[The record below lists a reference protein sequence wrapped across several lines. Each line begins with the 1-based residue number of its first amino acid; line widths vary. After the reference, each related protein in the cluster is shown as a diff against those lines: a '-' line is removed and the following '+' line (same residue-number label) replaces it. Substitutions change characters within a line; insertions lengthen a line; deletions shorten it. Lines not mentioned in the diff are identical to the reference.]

1 MEVSKT
7 VESKYNQKLGGFGG
21 QRIGEREE
29 RVLPFKMRKIRMD
42 TNIDIEGAIPEDK
55 VNYCH

>member
-1 MEVSKT
+1 MSKT

-21 QRIGEREE
+21 QTIGEREE
-29 RVLPFKMRKIRMD
+29 RVLPFKMWKLRMD